1 MDASSGAFRSALT
14 GPSAPSVVDA
24 PLRR

>member
-24 PLRR
+24 PLLR